1 MASISRPEASV
12 RYAGGQCFGIEYLWK
27 TLWKPGSPYLM

>member
-1 MASISRPEASV
+1 MASISQPEAPVS
-12 RYAGGQCFGIEYLWK
+12 YARGQRFGIEYLWK